1 MATIEEVT
9 EQVASLHG
17 KIGAINGLLD
27 VIREKIN
34 DLQVGNVVSQE
45 QLNALSQALE
55 NASSEAGQVV
65 TEAEEAAAPEAPP
78 EPEPTPEEPTP
89 PSE

>member
-1 MATIEEVT
+1 MADI
-9 EQVASLHG
+9 EQVTQQVVDLHS
-17 KIGAINGLLD
+17 KIGTINGLLD

-55 NASSEAGQVV
+55 NASSEAGAVV
-65 TEAEEAAAPEAPP
+65 TEAQEVAAPEAPP
-78 EPEPTPEEPTP
+78 EPEPSPEEPTP
-89 PSE
+89 SE

>member
-78 EPEPTPEEPTP
+78 EPGPTPEEPTP